1 MSIEFTK
8 KCEIRVCQKNNFSHN
23 SLEINRYTYFAC
35 LFVYIQDIRIEGGYE
50 AVPTRDIH
58 MRQIGFDETWLE
70 FLEQYVMPLQEAAFM
85 QYASEVG
92 FLFLN
97 ALQYT
102 YGTKQ

>member
-1 MSIEFTK
+1 
-8 KCEIRVCQKNNFSHN
+8 
-23 SLEINRYTYFAC
+23 
-35 LFVYIQDIRIEGGYE
+35 
-50 AVPTRDIH
+50 

-97 ALQYT
+97 FLQST
-102 YGTKQ
+102 PICLMAISSKERMIMG

>member
-1 MSIEFTK
+1 
-8 KCEIRVCQKNNFSHN
+8 
-23 SLEINRYTYFAC
+23 
-35 LFVYIQDIRIEGGYE
+35 
-50 AVPTRDIH
+50 

-97 ALQYT
+97 AQSTPICLIIRYRQIFSGGWGYR
-102 YGTKQ
+102 TKMKILV